1 MWTLGGEILT
11 DQWDFRLNGY
21 ITEDEVLSAPELDEI
36 EVKDRRL
43 VYKEGAYA
51 SMNGLDI
58 EVGKRFTD
66 KEGIFNDVGIYAKL
80 YRFFESSTETM
91 TGRQLR
97 VDKQFGE
104 RDKTTWNLG
113 LEWRDDNIRGSDTE
127 ATFAVS
133 IPFGGDSEAEE
144 TADKNKEYSSEEILE
159 ARMTEQPKRDLDI
172 VVGESDALQSDND
185 EEDLALDYSGGV
197 ELGTVWYVTAE
208 GDGDG
213 SREDPISIDALRLRD
228 AGVLGIA
235 EPVPGENDVIILLG
249 DDGPISAYPIELL
262 NGQKLLSPGGYITVA
277 ADAEGSRKTLFRPE
291 GQRAELNGYIMYDNS
306 LTDEIEIQRGY
317 PGIITLADNTAVSGL
332 KINTDGY
339 YGEDIIVG
347 YGVSG
352 EINITNNIINENRAM
367 VLSDNNVG
375 TSDYQPSLSRM
386 GNAVDISARPDENGN
401 TNINIIGNDIS
412 ARGGISVETRSF
424 APKSIS
430 GLAEIEQ
437 RSFGD
442 LNINISNNKINNTM
456 NSGIIV
462 QNYEFDQADI
472 NIVNNEVSDI
482 EFDQYIR
489 FSENTLSVLESIFN
503 NSAAV
508 GVYNYYGLS
517 ADTNISGNTINDLY
531 SSYSRS
537 AGIEIYND
545 TVFNINN
552 KVSNNNLQE
561 FKADN
566 GVTQGI
572 AVYNVDFEFG
582 YSAAVNEQRN
592 INTLI
597 EGNSLT
603 NLKSYGYEN
612 IPNNISAAEIIG
624 DISSITSGIL
634 SASILGT
641 PANNTTI
648 INDNNITDM
657 RGEVNSGILTLNSS
671 QYTVMPGAQ
680 KVEEEIGYFDT
691 KITNNTIKFIEANY
705 LSSAVTA
712 VDYALPKAVTTIQNN
727 SISAADVAGEFYD
740 YPYPTTAARYILPG
754 IEAAN
759 FGILAGGI
767 GVNDYT
773 LNIKDNELKDIYNG
787 TGVGLLMVDNMNG
800 DIILTPYQENVN
812 ISGNN
817 FNNMNHGILFL
828 LEYSSIY
835 PDNNAL
841 LSEEE
846 QELEELINKWTA
858 NNEFTNI
865 DMIEASPYP
874 MEILEEF
881 FGGND
886 E

>member
-1 MWTLGGEILT
+1 
-11 DQWDFRLNGY
+11 
-21 ITEDEVLSAPELDEI
+21 
-36 EVKDRRL
+36 
-43 VYKEGAYA
+43 
-51 SMNGLDI
+51 
-58 EVGKRFTD
+58 
-66 KEGIFNDVGIYAKL
+66 
-80 YRFFESSTETM
+80 
-91 TGRQLR
+91 
-97 VDKQFGE
+97 
-104 RDKTTWNLG
+104 
-113 LEWRDDNIRGSDTE
+113 
-127 ATFAVS
+127 
-133 IPFGGDSEAEE
+133 
-144 TADKNKEYSSEEILE
+144 
-159 ARMTEQPKRDLDI
+159 
-172 VVGESDALQSDND
+172 
-185 EEDLALDYSGGV
+185 
-197 ELGTVWYVTAE
+197 
-208 GDGDG
+208 
-213 SREDPISIDALRLRD
+213 
-228 AGVLGIA
+228 
-235 EPVPGENDVIILLG
+235 
-249 DDGPISAYPIELL
+249 
-262 NGQKLLSPGGYITVA
+262 
-277 ADAEGSRKTLFRPE
+277 
-291 GQRAELNGYIMYDNS
+291 
-306 LTDEIEIQRGY
+306 
-317 PGIITLADNTAVSGL
+317 
-332 KINTDGY
+332 
-339 YGEDIIVG
+339 
-347 YGVSG
+347 
-352 EINITNNIINENRAM
+352 
-367 VLSDNNVG
+367 
-375 TSDYQPSLSRM
+375 
-386 GNAVDISARPDENGN
+386 
-401 TNINIIGNDIS
+401 
-412 ARGGISVETRSF
+412 
-424 APKSIS
+424 
-430 GLAEIEQ
+430 
-437 RSFGD
+437 
-442 LNINISNNKINNTM
+442 M

-572 AVYNVDFEFG
+572 AVYNVDFELG

-671 QYTVMPGAQ
+671 QYAVMPGAQ

-691 KITNNTIKFIEANY
+691 QITNNTIKFIEADY

-740 YPYPTTAARYILPG
+740 YPYPTSAAKDILPR
-754 IEAAN
+754 IETAN

-773 LNIKDNELKDIYNG
+773 LNIKDNDLKDIYNG

-800 DIILTPYQENVN
+800 DIILTSYQDNVN

-828 LEYSSIY
+828 LDELSIY

-858 NNEFTNI
+858 NNQFINI
-865 DMIEASPYP
+865 DMIEVSQYP
-874 MEILEEF
+874 VEILEEF